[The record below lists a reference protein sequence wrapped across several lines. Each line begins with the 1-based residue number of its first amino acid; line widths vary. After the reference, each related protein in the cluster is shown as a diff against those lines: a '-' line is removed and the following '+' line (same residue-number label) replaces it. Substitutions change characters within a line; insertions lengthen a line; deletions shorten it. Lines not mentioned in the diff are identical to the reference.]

1 MTNISLQLFAKNI
14 EELPRIFRVG
24 DIIRVHRVNVNEF
37 QNQMNLNG
45 NVYINTAWVI
55 FSGNPEYHHEY
66 DISEETLKWQEKHP
80 PGFIRLLDQDQEK
93 VMQEEIKR

>member
-37 QNQMNLNG
+37 QN
-45 NVYINTAWVI
+45 
-55 FSGNPEYHHEY
+55 
-66 DISEETLKWQEKHP
+66 
-80 PGFIRLLDQDQEK
+80 
-93 VMQEEIKR
+93 